1 MTAYARLTPQNAR
14 FTLIAIA
21 IAAVAAVGVTLS
33 PLANRNLELHGTR
46 SGDVA
51 LYRAEVDRIHRGEGY
66 YQAAAAELA
75 ARNYP
80 TRSVFN
86 WRTPLPVWLVGKL
99 PDVAWGKAIL
109 GVMAIAV
116 LLLAFAAL
124 AGEEE
129 KNASPRPLLLPAGC
143 ALVLVGPLLPI
154 AMGNV
159 FLMPVFWA
167 GTLVALSVCA
177 YGVDRPGLGVAFGL
191 AAVFFRELAMPYA
204 VVCMALAWR
213 GGRRGEWRA
222 WLLGMAAW
230 GLFFALH
237 AWQVSRWMPPDA
249 KAHAHGWIQCGGL
262 GFIIATAQMN
272 AFLIALPQWVTA
284 LYLIAALVGLA
295 GWTSPLGVRI
305 GMTTCVFLALL
316 ALVGQGFNQ
325 YWGVVIAPLLC
336 FGVVRF
342 PRSLCDL
349 FQAVK

>member
-1 MTAYARLTPQNAR
+1 MTAYARLTPRYAR
-14 FTLIAIA
+14 FALMAIA
-21 IAAVAAVGVTLS
+21 IATVAAVGVTLS
-33 PLANRNLELHGTR
+33 PLANRNLELQRTQ

-66 YQAAAAELA
+66 YQAAAAELV

-86 WRTPLPVWLVGKL
+86 WRMPLPIWLVGKL
-99 PDVAWGKAIL
+99 PDIVWGKALL

-116 LLLAFAAL
+116 MLLAFGAL
-124 AGEEE
+124 AGEEKE
-129 KNASPRPLLLPAGC
+129 NAGPRSLLPAAC
-143 ALVLVGPLLPI
+143 ALLVVGPLLPI
-154 AMGNV
+154 ALGDV

-177 YGVDRPGLGVAFGL
+177 YGVDRPSLGVAFGL

-204 VVCMALAWR
+204 VVCMALAWHGR
-213 GGRRGEWRA
+213 RRGEWRA
-222 WLLGMAAW
+222 WLLGLAAW

-237 AWQVSRWMPPDA
+237 AWQVYRWMPPDA
-249 KAHAHGWIQCGGL
+249 KAHTHSWIQCGGL
-262 GFIIATAQMN
+262 GFIIATTQMN

-284 LYLIAALVGLA
+284 IYLVAALVGLA
-295 GWTSPLGVRI
+295 GWDTPLGVRI
-305 GMTTCVFLALL
+305 GLTTCVVLAVL

-336 FGVVRF
+336 FGVARF
-342 PRSLCDL
+342 PRSLFDL
-349 FQAVK
+349 IQAAR